1 MKREIILDNYEN
13 PRNRGLIDN
22 NEYEKSD
29 MNNESCIDHVIVEAK
44 IEDNIL
50 KDVRFDGEACA
61 ICTSSASIMTETL
74 KGKDVD
80 TAKKIVDN
88 FEKMINGEDFDK
100 DILEEAIVYEDIKN
114 QPNRQKCALL
124 SWWGIKEIVE
134 KK

>member
-1 MKREIILDNYEN
+1 MVGDIMDSNMKREIILDNYEN
-13 PRNRGLIDN
+13 PRNRGLVDN
-22 NEYEKSD
+22 NEYKKSD

-44 IEDNIL
+44 IEDGIL

-88 FEKMINGEDFDK
+88 FEKMINGEEFDK
-100 DILEEAIVYEDIKN
+100 DILEEAIVYEDIIN
-114 QPNRQKCALL
+114 TPP
-124 SWWGIKEIVE
+124 
-134 KK
+134 